1 MVKNKKNVLACICAL
16 AGVIL
21 LIYCIFSLN
30 SGLKLISNGMLK
42 STVLLPVTAVF
53 MLVSGIIGICVSS
66 RRLRGSMYILT
77 VIAAIGALCVNLNG
91 FFTAYPAVIISAIAL
106 IVHFMDKSPEKKL
119 FFVQKDNDIQL
130 AFSET
135 RPRYEDIVKDKKNKK
150 AKTAKKVDSKPSLR
164 EQTAKS
170 RITYER
176 PSRVKKKAKPHAGR
190 FAKAPNGK
198 NFKYKKKR

>member
-1 MVKNKKNVLACICAL
+1 MKNKKNVLACICAL

-21 LIYCIFSLN
+21 LIYCIFSIN
-30 SGLKLISNGMLK
+30 SGLKLVSNGMLK

-53 MLVSGIIGICVSS
+53 MLVSGIIGICVNS
-66 RRLRGSMYILT
+66 RSLRGSMYIIT

-91 FFTAYPAVIISAIAL
+91 FFTAYPAFIISVIAL
-106 IVHFMDKSPEKKL
+106 IVHFIDKSPEKKL
-119 FFVQKDNDIQL
+119 FFVKKDNDIQL

-135 RPRYEDIVKDKKNKK
+135 RPKYEDIVKDKKDKK
-150 AKTAKKVDSKPSLR
+150 AKTDKKVDSKPSRR

-170 RITYER
+170 KITYEKPGR
-176 PSRVKKKAKPHAGR
+176 TKKKAKPHAGR
-190 FAKAPNGK
+190 LAKAPNGK

>member
-42 STVLLPVTAVF
+42 STVLLPVTAVL
-53 MLVSGIIGICVSS
+53 MIISGIIGICVSS

-91 FFTAYPAVIISAIAL
+91 FFTAYPAVIISTITL

-119 FFVQKDNDIQL
+119 FFVKKGNDIQL

-135 RPRYEDIVKDKKNKK
+135 RPRYEDIVKDKK
-150 AKTAKKVDSKPSLR
+150 AKTAKKVDSKPSRR

-170 RITYER
+170 QITYEK